1 VIAALEGRLAEKH
14 PSRIVVDVQGVGY
27 EVHVPLSTFYE
38 LGEPGSDVSLR
49 IHTHVREETLALFGF
64 SSTLELQLFERLIS
78 VNGIGP
84 RLALTALSGIE
95 PPELVRSV
103 RQGDVAR
110 LTGIP
115 GVGKKTAER
124 MVIEL
129 RDNLPNII
137 SAEAES
143 ASSVKGE
150 ADDLRGDVLSALL
163 NLGYHRQLAEKAIN
177 AALKGS
183 DDLVFEDVLR
193 QALRELAR

>member
-1 VIAALEGRLAEKH
+1 MIAALEGRLTEKH

-64 SSTLELQLFERLIS
+64 ASTLELQLFERLIS

-129 RDNLPNII
+129 RDNLPNIA
-137 SAEAES
+137 SADTVP
-143 ASSVKGE
+143 ASLIKGE
-150 ADDLRGDVLSALL
+150 ADDLRGDVISALL